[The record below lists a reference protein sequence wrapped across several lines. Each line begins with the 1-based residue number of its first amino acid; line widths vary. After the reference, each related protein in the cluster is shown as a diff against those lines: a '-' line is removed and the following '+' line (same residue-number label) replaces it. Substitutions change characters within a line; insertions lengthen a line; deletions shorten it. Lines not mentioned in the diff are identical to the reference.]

1 MKRLLLAALGGVAT
15 WSFEKDEIDKPP
27 AGFEFATTRKTPEGK
42 WLVKKDGEN
51 KILAQLDQ
59 DKTDGRFA
67 IAVVKESS
75 FRDVSLSVKAKPI
88 SGEVDQAAGL
98 VWRYKDADNYYLMRS
113 NVLEK
118 NVRLYRVV
126 NGNRIKFAGKE
137 EVKLVANEWHAL
149 KVTQKGTS
157 IQVFL
162 NDQKLFEAEDKTF
175 ADAGKVGVWTKADSV
190 TYFDD
195 LTAEEVK

>member
-1 MKRLLLAALGGVAT
+1 MKWLMLVGMAGAAT
-15 WSFEKDEIDKPP
+15 WSFDKDEADKPP

-51 KILAQLDQ
+51 KVLAQLDQ

-67 IAVVKESS
+67 VAVVKESS
-75 FRDVSLSVKAKPI
+75 YKDVSLSVKAKPV

-98 VWRYKDADNYYLMRS
+98 VWRYKDADNYYLVRS
-113 NVLEK
+113 NALEK

-126 NGNRIKFAGKE
+126 NGKRVQFAGKE
-137 EVKLVANEWHAL
+137 EVKLAANEWHAL

-175 ADAGKVGVWTKADSV
+175 VDAGQVGVWTKADSV